1 MPSVAVNYHQHY
13 PDCCAVAA
21 YVQTTMSFVS
31 VFDMTLGA
39 FDVEVFRRAPYWLLP
54 VSLFMLF
61 MIMVRADAVS
71 RLCWV
76 SCLLTP
82 A

>member
-1 MPSVAVNYHQHY
+1 
-13 PDCCAVAA
+13 
-21 YVQTTMSFVS
+21 MSFVS

-61 MIMVRADAVS
+61 MIMVRAAAGS
-71 RLCWV
+71 RLCWLLLP
-76 SCLLTP
+76 LLTP

>member
-1 MPSVAVNYHQHY
+1 M
-13 PDCCAVAA
+13 AA
-21 YVQTTMSFVS
+21 AVQTTMSFVS

-61 MIMVRADAVS
+61 MIMVRAVAVS
-71 RLCWV
+71 SLCW
-76 SCLLTP
+76 SRLPLLTWFVTLRSRR
-82 A
+82 